1 MAWLPVELWVCRG
14 KVGNLSQKD
23 RQAVRG
29 SSSVL
34 CRRKSW
40 SQWSSRRAHRTAL
53 EASRV
58 KPEVVRTE
66 LAVAAVPGG
75 RRHGWCS
82 GRRVGRQELRSIK
95 QRKSRREK
103 LNCLVVV
110 WLSV

>member
-1 MAWLPVELWVCRG
+1 MGKLGICHRRIGRQFVGAAVCCVVERAGLNG
-14 KVGNLSQKD
+14 
-23 RQAVRG
+23 AV
-29 SSSVL
+29 VA
-34 CRRKSW
+34 
-40 SQWSSRRAHRTAL
+40 AHRTAL

-58 KPEVVRTE
+58 KPKVVRTE